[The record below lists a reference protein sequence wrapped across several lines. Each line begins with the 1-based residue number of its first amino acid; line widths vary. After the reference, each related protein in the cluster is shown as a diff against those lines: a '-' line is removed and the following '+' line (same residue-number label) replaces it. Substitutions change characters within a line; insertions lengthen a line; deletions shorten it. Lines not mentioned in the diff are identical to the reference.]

1 MRRWQSTLVGVALL
15 AAACGGS
22 GSDEPGAAP
31 ATTAASQTTIA
42 LPEDQTGGFD
52 SASILTG
59 AFTTVDG
66 ASFELDTVRDQDLV
80 VWFWAPW

>member
-1 MRRWQSTLVGVALL
+1 MRRWQSTLVGVTLL

-22 GSDEPGAAP
+22 GADEQTAAP
-31 ATTAASQTTIA
+31 ATTAAASTTVA
-42 LPEDQTGGFD
+42 LPEDQTGGFQ
-52 SASILTG
+52 SSTILTG

-66 ASFELDTVRDQDLV
+66 ASFELDSVRNQDLV